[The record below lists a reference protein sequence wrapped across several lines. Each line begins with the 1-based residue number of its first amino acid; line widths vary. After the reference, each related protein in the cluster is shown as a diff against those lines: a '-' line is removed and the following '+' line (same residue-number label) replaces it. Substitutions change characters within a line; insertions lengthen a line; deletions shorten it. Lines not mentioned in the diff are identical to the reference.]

1 MAPLDLS
8 TYHERTRRRGVNS
21 PVYWVVRAILQPIL
35 MVYFR
40 LDRIG
45 REHVPAEGPALI
57 APNHR
62 SFLDPFV
69 IGCCIRRPIY
79 FMAKREL
86 FKNRFVGWI
95 LNCLGAF
102 PVKRGESDEE
112 AMATA
117 RMLLERGEA
126 VLIFPEGTRIRRG
139 SLGRP
144 KRGVGRLALETGAPV
159 VPVAV
164 TGSEYV
170 RRGIRIRPKKVR
182 IRMGS
187 PLTFPRVEAPSGHL
201 ANEVTARIWPCVEL
215 QWEWLGGMPPL
226 RKAAVIGA
234 GSMGTATAILLARA
248 GLDVQLGCRSKE
260 QVAEIRADG
269 ENHHLPG
276 VQLPEGIEVTTVPR
290 IELAGVD
297 LVVFAVPS
305 KHLPAV
311 VAQVGA
317 QIGQRSA
324 VLVLTKGL
332 VAPLGA
338 LPTDYV
344 RERVRARAVAS
355 LGGPAH
361 AAEAIELGAAVV
373 LATESRDFAE
383 QLGKAL
389 GQAGLHVSLTDDV
402 VGTELAGCAKNA
414 AAFAAAAA
422 AAGCG
427 MNSAGAA
434 AGHVFSEVHSLALAT
449 GGLSETF
456 AGLAG
461 AGDLVGTV
469 IAEGS
474 RNRRAGD
481 LLGRGVPADHIPSML
496 GQASESLDTVPLLA
510 SAMAERGI
518 ESPAVSGLAEL
529 IAGRTTP
536 REWVDD
542 LRDAGARHARRHA
555 A

>member
-1 MAPLDLS
+1 MASLDLS

-21 PVYWVVRAILQPIL
+21 PVYWVVRAILQPFL
-35 MVYFR
+35 LVYFR

-45 REHVPAEGPALI
+45 REHVPAQGPALI

-69 IGCCIRRPIY
+69 IGTCIRRPIY

-102 PVKRGESDEE
+102 PVKRGEADED
-112 AMATA
+112 AMETA
-117 RMLLERGEA
+117 RLLLERGEA

-139 SLGRP
+139 SLGKP

-164 TGSEYV
+164 TGSEHV
-170 RRGIRIRPKKVR
+170 RRGLRIRPKKVR
-182 IRMGS
+182 VRLGR
-187 PLTFPRVEAPSGHL
+187 PLTFPRVEKPSAHL
-201 ANEVTARIWPCVEL
+201 ASEVTARIWPCVEL

-226 RKAAVIGA
+226 RKAAVVGG

-248 GLDVQLGCRSKE
+248 GLDVQLGCRSSA
-260 QVAEIRADG
+260 QVAEISADG

-276 VQLPEGIEVTTVPR
+276 VPLPPGVDVTTAGS
-290 IELAGVD
+290 IEFAGVD
-297 LVVFAVPS
+297 LVVYAVPS
-305 KHLPAV
+305 KQLPTV

-317 QIGQRSA
+317 QIGERTA

-338 LPTDYV
+338 LPTKYV
-344 RERVRARAVAS
+344 AERVRARAVAS

-361 AAEAIELGAAVV
+361 AAEAIEHGAAVV
-373 LATESRDFAE
+373 LATESSDFGE

-389 GQAGLHVSLTDDV
+389 AQSGLHVSMSDDV

-414 AAFAAAAA
+414 AAFAAAA

-434 AGHVFSEVHSLALAT
+434 AGHVFSEVHSLALAN
-449 GGLSETF
+449 GGRSETF

-481 LLGRGVPADHIPSML
+481 LLGHGVPAEHIPAML
-496 GQASESLDTVPLLA
+496 GQVSESLDTVPLLA
-510 SAMAERGI
+510 SAMAEHGI
-518 ESPAVSGLAEL
+518 EAPALTGLAEL

-536 REWVDD
+536 RVWVAE
-542 LRDAGARHARRHA
+542 LRNAGARHARRA